1 MAETRVLFIAWG
13 AAALVLILVAT
24 RVGPK
29 ATRPWNLVLSQSKKK
44 HVSLMNLQLTLWT
57 IVVLSMLTGLFVA
70 RLVDDPGTALD
81 FEIPPELLLVMG
93 ISASSTVLASTVTK
107 DPSGTDAAAAATPA
121 AAAAKP
127 RIRDA
132 MAPPDDDTKQPEITR
147 VQNFWLTFI
156 VVAAYV
162 ALGIATFADTGDADR
177 FKSLPELSGG
187 VVALL
192 AISHGGYLAKKTA
205 DNSRNGTD
213 PGT

>member
-1 MAETRVLFIAWG
+1 
-13 AAALVLILVAT
+13 
-24 RVGPK
+24 
-29 ATRPWNLVLSQSKKK
+29 VLSQSKKK

-93 ISASSTVLASTVTK
+93 ISASSTVLASTVTN
-107 DPSGTDAAAAATPA
+107 DPSATDAAAAGG
-121 AAAAKP
+121 AAKP
-127 RIRDA
+127 RILDA

-205 DNSRNGTD
+205 DNSRNGAD
-213 PGT
+213 PAA